1 MKGKPKLRL
10 FLLIVEM
17 FFIVADVSIIAS
29 LVPLYNVIMLHCY
42 QFLSFCC
49 IYYTMEK
56 GFCQALLLL
65 ILVVASCSII
75 PTRLLLGGVGGSVA
89 TITSSV
95 VIGGVVGTGG
105 GVVAVNILG
114 AVGGVAVAIRAI
126 TIHHCYLPLSHFVD
140 TIITQEKGFVNPF
153 LQIF

>member
-1 MKGKPKLRL
+1 MQSKPKLRL
-10 FLLIVEM
+10 FLFIVKM

-29 LVPLYNVIMLHCY
+29 LVPLYNIIMLHCY

-75 PTRLLLGGVGGSVA
+75 PTRLLRSGVGGSVA
-89 TITSSV
+89 TITVSV
-95 VIGGVVGTGG
+95 VIGGVVGAGG
-105 GVVAVNILG
+105 GIVAVNILG

-126 TIHHCYLPLSHFVD
+126 TIHHCYLPLSHFVVL
-140 TIITQEKGFVNPF
+140 IITYKLEFVNPF
-153 LQIF
+153 L